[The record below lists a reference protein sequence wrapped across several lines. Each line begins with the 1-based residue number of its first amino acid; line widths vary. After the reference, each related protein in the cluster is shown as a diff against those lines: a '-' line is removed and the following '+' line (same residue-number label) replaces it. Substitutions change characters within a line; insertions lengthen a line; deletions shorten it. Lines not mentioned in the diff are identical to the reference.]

1 MKNRMERKS
10 MVKLKRIILL
20 FAILLALIGILFHL
34 KNKPSSNK
42 KELCTIIVDQS
53 YFDDFE
59 VIDNKVLIY
68 CEICIQNN
76 TNLNQEFFLKA
87 DFKEDKQ
94 CRLLKDRYL
103 YACNDSNE
111 KQLFYIGAKDTVYLN
126 VTFVG
131 EFGGNRR
138 KANRLFPQID
148 VLYKK

>member
-1 MKNRMERKS
+1 MGRKS
-10 MVKLKRIILL
+10 MIKLKRIILL
-20 FAILLALIGILFHL
+20 FGILLALIGILFHL

-94 CRLLKDRYL
+94 CGLLKDRYL

-111 KQLFYIGAKDTVYLN
+111 KQLFCIGAKDTVYLN